1 MLLLVQRVAIQGLHC
16 FCNHDLRDKHNLICF
31 ISLQCVCQFRLLV
44 FVQPDFNL
52 HISCSTECNNDSLK
66 INLKGFR
73 RKRK

>member
-1 MLLLVQRVAIQGLHC
+1 MFLQVQRVAIQGLHC
-16 FCNHDLRDKHNLICF
+16 FCNHDLREKHNQICF

-44 FVQPDFNL
+44 FVQL

-73 RKRK
+73 RKRL